1 MPSIDERAR
10 HDLFEAVQDKLGP
23 RHADTLMSLLPPVG
37 WADVVTKTDLD
48 TQIAGVRSDIGLLRS
63 DLDTRVGLVRTDLDT
78 QVAALRSE
86 IGVLRTDLDT
96 QTALVRAD
104 VGALEARM
112 DHRFEQVDQRFDGF
126 EQRLRGALHKS
137 QADHL
142 RVMIFAFVG
151 SLVTMTSVCLSAVAL
166 VT

>member
-1 MPSIDERAR
+1 MPSIDERSR

-37 WADVVTKTDLD
+37 WADLD
-48 TQIAGVRSDIGLLRS
+48 TQI
-63 DLDTRVGLVRTDLDT
+63 
-78 QVAALRSE
+78 
-86 IGVLRTDLDT
+86 
-96 QTALVRAD
+96 ALVRAD

>member
-1 MPSIDERAR
+1 
-10 HDLFEAVQDKLGP
+10 
-23 RHADTLMSLLPPVG
+23 MSLLPPVG

-48 TQIAGVRSDIGLLRS
+48 TQVAGVRSEIGLL
-63 DLDTRVGLVRTDLDT
+63 RTDLDT

-96 QTALVRAD
+96 QIALVRAD
-104 VGALEARM
+104 LGALEARI
-112 DHRFEQVDQRFDGF
+112 DHRFEQVDQRFDAF
-126 EQRLRGALHKS
+126 EQRLMGALHKS

>member
-10 HDLFEAVQDKLGP
+10 HDLFEAVHDKLGP

-48 TQIAGVRSDIGLLRS
+48 TQVGLL
-63 DLDTRVGLVRTDLDT
+63 RTDLDT
-78 QVAALRSE
+78 QVAALRAE

-96 QTALVRAD
+96 QIALVRAD
-104 VGALEARM
+104 LGALEARM
-112 DHRFEQVDQRFDGF
+112 DHRFEQVDQRFDAF
-126 EQRLRGALHKS
+126 EQRLMGALHKS

>member
-1 MPSIDERAR
+1 MPSIDERSR

-48 TQIAGVRSDIGLLRS
+48 TQI
-63 DLDTRVGLVRTDLDT
+63 
-78 QVAALRSE
+78 
-86 IGVLRTDLDT
+86 
-96 QTALVRAD
+96 ALVRAD